1 MISNVYLLL
10 LLRFS
15 VLAFDSLAIMYLGVR
30 PLSLSLLVFV
40 VSMIFVDLLRY
51 ESLQRWVSQVALAV
65 KNPPAS
71 AG

>member
-51 ESLQRWVSQVALAV
+51 ESLQRWVSQVALVV

>member
-65 KNPPAS
+65 KNLPAS